1 MGAARVDAAL
11 ECLLLAVLLP
21 APGSTDPIFQPDR
34 PLGSFGARS
43 SLAARLGLI
52 ERAMER
58 ALHTL
63 RRVRSAFVPSSD
75 SASLSDP
82 AYAERLAQANRDARV
97 NPLWASLET
106 LLSKAGGAADPAQ
119 LSSASTKIA
128 IRHFWITFTKMTT
141 TKNLRPP
148 SPPFNA

>member
-1 MGAARVDAAL
+1 
-11 ECLLLAVLLP
+11 
-21 APGSTDPIFQPDR
+21 
-34 PLGSFGARS
+34 
-43 SLAARLGLI
+43 
-52 ERAMER
+52 MER

-119 LSSASTKIA
+119 LS
-128 IRHFWITFTKMTT
+128 FD
-141 TKNLRPP
+141 
-148 SPPFNA
+148 